1 MKIDNQLVW
10 LDHHDWSE
18 YDTINPCELDL
29 ENLEDYKITV
39 PINVIV
45 KHYSNDVTIEFGTTK
60 SAEDFSECKNE
71 LSQNV
76 HIFSIDD
83 FVLNVK

>member
-1 MKIDNQLVW
+1 
-10 LDHHDWSE
+10 
-18 YDTINPCELDL
+18 
-29 ENLEDYKITV
+29 
-39 PINVIV
+39 V